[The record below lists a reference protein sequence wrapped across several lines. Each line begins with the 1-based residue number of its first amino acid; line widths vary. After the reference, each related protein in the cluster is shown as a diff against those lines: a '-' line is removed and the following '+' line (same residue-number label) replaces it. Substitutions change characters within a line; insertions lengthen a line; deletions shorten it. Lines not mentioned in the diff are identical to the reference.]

1 VKVDQKKCIGFFYHL
16 KNNKLRY
23 MSSDNI
29 KNISLVF
36 SENPIAR
43 GYLYLLLKKN
53 LNENKIIY
61 LDNKLIFN
69 NFFLKLRYN
78 LAFKNTKKY
87 LKSQKILPLVRNIEK
102 YFDLD
107 ENFLIEMYNFENIF
121 KFKNIAFT
129 ENNNINNH
137 RNVKFF
143 NELNE
148 KNFLNTTNKILKNIF
163 TTNKNFFHIHP
174 GYLYKIRGA
183 DGTLNSIKYF
193 NEIGASFYLMDEKID
208 NGKII
213 KRFRKNFNKISFP
226 HKNEFS
232 SFDLYNIWFSFF
244 DPALRVSLLKKMIQE
259 DINIYDFLKI
269 DKKNEKDSYYSFID
283 KKELGDLFINK
294 IFL

>member
-1 VKVDQKKCIGFFYHL
+1 
-16 KNNKLRY
+16 
-23 MSSDNI
+23 MSFDNI

-43 GYLYLLLKKN
+43 AYLYLLLKKN

-69 NFFLKLRYN
+69 NLFLKLRYN

-87 LKSQKILPLVRNIEK
+87 LKSQKILSLVKNIEK

-121 KFKNIAFT
+121 KFKNIAFA

-137 RNVKFF
+137 RNLKFF

-148 KNFLNTTNKILKNIF
+148 KNFLNSTNKILKDIF
-163 TTNKNFFHIHP
+163 TSNKNFFHIHP
-174 GYLYKIRGA
+174 GYLYKVRGA

-213 KRFRKNFNKISFP
+213 KRFRKDFNKISFP
-226 HKNEFS
+226 HKNEFG

-259 DINIYDFLKI
+259 DTNIYDFLKI
-269 DKKNEKDSYYSFID
+269 DKENEKDNYYSFID
-283 KKELGDLFINK
+283 KKELKDLFINI